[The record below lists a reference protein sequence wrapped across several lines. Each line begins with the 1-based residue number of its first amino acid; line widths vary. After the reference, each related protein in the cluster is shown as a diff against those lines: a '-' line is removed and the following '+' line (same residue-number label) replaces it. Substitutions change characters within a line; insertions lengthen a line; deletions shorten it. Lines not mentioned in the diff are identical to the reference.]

1 MRRLG
6 WAALCAAGALTA
18 LAGEA
23 NATIMTAVFSGDF
36 NDEAPHG
43 HWGVNLTYDTSLAQ
57 ITSFPTR
64 GNFFSWSAA
73 SGTPSPILA
82 GSAYFSKPPGISLLT
97 WDLSDAT
104 AFSIEIHHYDYL
116 FSLTGP
122 TWQVNIG
129 EATDFLPVHDIFPA
143 TGPLPSFDDAFS
155 SGFTGYY
162 YGVLQNGAFR
172 LSPATLSMRITAPE
186 PATWAL
192 MIGGFFGLGA
202 ALRLRRPVGATA

>member
-1 MRRLG
+1 
-6 WAALCAAGALTA
+6 
-18 LAGEA
+18 
-23 NATIMTAVFSGDF
+23 
-36 NDEAPHG
+36 
-43 HWGVNLTYDTSLAQ
+43 
-57 ITSFPTR
+57 
-64 GNFFSWSAA
+64 
-73 SGTPSPILA
+73 
-82 GSAYFSKPPGISLLT
+82 LLT

-129 EATDFLPVHDIFPA
+129 EAVAEFFQPVHDIFPA
-143 TGPLPSFDDAFS
+143 DGPLPSFDDAFS
-155 SGFTGYY
+155 SGWTGD
-162 YGVLQNGAFR
+162 YGVLQNGALR

-202 ALRLRRPVGATA
+202 ALRKQRIALAAA